1 MKISKQQLRKIIS
14 EGFRFDGTR
23 YGFMGQGFGDKPNTY
38 NPFKSLTEEEDKP
51 EPIEDAWAGGDN
63 LVEPKEYVKVYHKLE
78 APKEPE
84 SMDLV
89 TTESRLRKLIRDV
102 LAEGI
107 K

>member
-1 MKISKQQLRKIIS
+1 MKISKRQLRKIIS
-14 EGFRFDGTR
+14 EGVRFDGSR

-51 EPIEDAWAGGDN
+51 DVVQDAWAGGEN

-78 APKEPE
+78 APKQPE
-84 SMDLV
+84 TLDLT
-89 TTESRLRKLIRDV
+89 TTESKLRKLIRDV
-102 LAEGI
+102 LIEGI

>member
-1 MKISKQQLRKIIS
+1 MKISKRQLRKIIS
-14 EGFRFDGTR
+14 EGVRFDGSR
-23 YGFMGQGFGDKPNTY
+23 YGFMGPSFSGTPNTY

-51 EPIEDAWAGGDN
+51 DAIEDAWAGGEN

-84 SMDLV
+84 TLDLV
-89 TTESRLRKLIRDV
+89 TTEAKLRKLVRDV
-102 LAEGI
+102 LAEGL

>member
-1 MKISKQQLRKIIS
+1 MKISKRQIKQLIS

-23 YGFMGQGFGDKPNTY
+23 YGFMGQGFGSEPNTY

-63 LVEPKEYVKVYHKLE
+63 LAEPKEYVKVYHGHE
-78 APKEPE
+78 VPKAPE
-84 SMDLV
+84 SLDLV
-89 TTESRLRKLIRDV
+89 TTEVKLRRLIRDV
-102 LAEGI
+102 LSEGL